1 MAFELLVNLRNNDKV
16 NLEHGLEWSEGLPK
30 RGDVVDVHETSE
42 PWGRLESLQVWL
54 AQGNAKEDW
63 VGQTLIVKVSGPYQA
78 AAVKNVLTESAYRLL
93 VEGEPGYVVPG
104 SQAQPEAAPL
114 QAMDVLVHTRA
125 WRLRLS
131 ELPDTVQDFAEEHG
145 YIEITFADMQR
156 ISEHKVARTRFDPNV
171 PSGQG
176 RRRPD
181 FNSPL
186 PREEPRNA

>member
-16 NLEHGLEWSEGLPK
+16 NLEQGLEWSEGLPK

-63 VGQTLIVKVSGPYQA
+63 VGTTLVVKVSGPYQA
-78 AAVKNVLTESAYRLL
+78 AAVKNVLRESAYRLA
-93 VEGEPGYVVPG
+93 VEGEAGYVVPG
-104 SQAQPEAAPL
+104 SRGNSEVGPMKANE
-114 QAMDVLVHTRA
+114 MLVHTRA

-171 PSGQG
+171 PNGQG

-186 PREEPRNA
+186 PREEPRSA